1 MGLQALQTERMRVPD
16 QQPEDALAQR
26 QVADRCVLLVG
37 EPTGDEVDQ
46 PPSVTDHSQR
56 AVPGSGDPARRDHGP
71 IEHAVQVEVGADR
84 DHRVQQCLSSGGR
97 SRP

>member
-46 PPSVTDHSQR
+46 PPSVTDHTQR
-56 AVPGSGDPARRDHGP
+56 AVPGPVIRHAETTVRSSTLCRSRSELIATTASSSAR
-71 IEHAVQVEVGADR
+71 
-84 DHRVQQCLSSGGR
+84 SSGGR